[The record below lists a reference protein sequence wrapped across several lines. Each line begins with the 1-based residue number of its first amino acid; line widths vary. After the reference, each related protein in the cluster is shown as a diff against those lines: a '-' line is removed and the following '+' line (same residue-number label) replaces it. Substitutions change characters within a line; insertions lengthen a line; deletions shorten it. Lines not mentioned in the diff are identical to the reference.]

1 MATLEDEQFKG
12 SHSVELEICNKDRF
26 NKGALVEVC
35 SDEDGFHGAWFAATV
50 INQIS
55 SGNFL
60 IEYKSLRNDE
70 DTEFLTEVVDSN
82 HIRPH
87 PVHEAVNHFC
97 ALEEVDALYND
108 GWWVGVISKVVGKQ
122 KYEVYF
128 RGTDEEI
135 VFKQSDLRRHQEWI
149 CGKWVSS
156 SLEGIFKN

>member
-1 MATLEDEQFKG
+1 MATLENEQFKG
-12 SHSVELEICNKDRF
+12 PHSVELEICNKDRF
-26 NKGALVEVC
+26 NKGSLVEVC
-35 SDEDGFHGAWFAATV
+35 SDEDGFQGAWFAATV
-50 INQIS
+50 INQVS

-60 IEYKSLRNDE
+60 IQYKSLRNDE

-128 RGTDEEI
+128 RGTDEEM

-149 CGKWVSS
+149 SGKWVSS

>member
-12 SHSVELEICNKDRF
+12 SHSIELEICNMDRL

-35 SDEDGFHGAWFAATV
+35 SDEDGFQGAWFAATV
-50 INQIS
+50 INQ
-55 SGNFL
+55 FL
-60 IEYKSLRNDE
+60 ID
-70 DTEFLTEVVDSN
+70 VVDSN

-87 PVHEAVNHFC
+87 PIHEAVNHFC
-97 ALEEVDALYND
+97 VVEEVDALYND

-128 RGTDEEI
+128 RGIDEEM

-149 CGKWVSS
+149 YGKWVSS
-156 SLEGIFKN
+156 SLEVIQFGF